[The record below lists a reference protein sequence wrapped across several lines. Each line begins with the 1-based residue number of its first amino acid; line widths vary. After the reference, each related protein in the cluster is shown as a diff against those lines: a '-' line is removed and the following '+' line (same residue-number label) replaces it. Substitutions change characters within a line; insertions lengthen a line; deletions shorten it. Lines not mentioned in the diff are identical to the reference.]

1 MFVTDWGSTKKIERF
16 NMDGSN
22 RKVIYNKPD
31 KAWGRSITIDYKT
44 SIIYWGDTVEN
55 MIGSMTIDGTNVQY
69 YKLDPPVS
77 PNYISVSNSMV
88 FWSDGASIS
97 AFEKRNFS
105 NIVHVKELNGS
116 PISPNDLRV
125 FESYR
130 KPEVDTPCAR
140 NNGGCSHLCLLRFDG
155 YSCACPTGVA
165 LKEDNRTCKDGK

>member
-22 RKVIYNKPD
+22 RKVIYNQPEV
-31 KAWGRSITIDYKT
+31 AWGRSITIDYES
-44 SIIYWGDTVEN
+44 SIIYWGDTVKPL
-55 MIGSMTIDGTNVQY
+55 IGSMTIHGTNLKF
-69 YKLDPPVS
+69 YKLKHS

-97 AFEKRNFS
+97 GFQKQNRSA
-105 NIVHVKELNGS
+105 IIHVRELNGS

-130 KPEVDTPCAR
+130 QPEADTECAR

-155 YSCACPTGVA
+155 YACACPTGVA
-165 LKEDNRTCKDGK
+165 LKEDNKTCEDGEF